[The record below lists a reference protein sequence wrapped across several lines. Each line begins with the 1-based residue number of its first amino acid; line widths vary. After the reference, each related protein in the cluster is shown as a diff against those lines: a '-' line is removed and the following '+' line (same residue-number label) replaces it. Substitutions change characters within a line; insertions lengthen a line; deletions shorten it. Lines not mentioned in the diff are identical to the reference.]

1 MASGTW
7 TLAALVAEAGFTCAT
22 CGTADCA
29 RSHGRRY
36 RKRVRDLSTGD
47 VFEDLPILRVRFCSG
62 ATPSL
67 MPAELWRGRSTLSS
81 VVETVVHVF
90 REGVEA
96 AHEWTGFAGTGESVV
111 SRRTLRRWRELMR
124 TRLIGSALSWL
135 GPRLG
140 LHGSDSVPPADQL
153 DALLDRLTG
162 TVLLAFRAATGRA
175 ALDRHSGSRVDA
187 AARSA
192 ARRVAGRQAP
202 TPPHDPPPA
211 RRPRGAWLP
220 PNRRGP
226 PRPAHGKEDRRS

>member
-1 MASGTW
+1 MASGAW
-7 TLAALVAEAGFTCAT
+7 TLVALVGEAGLTCAV
-22 CGTADCA
+22 CGTAECA
-29 RSHGRRY
+29 RPHGRRY

-67 MPAELWRGRSTLSS
+67 MPAELWRGGSTLNS

-111 SRRTLRRWRELMR
+111 SRRTLRRWRELVR
-124 TRLIGSALSWL
+124 ARLIGSALSWL

-140 LHGSDSVPPADQL
+140 LHGSDSVPLAEQL
-153 DALLDRLTG
+153 DTLLDRLTG

-175 ALDRHSGSRVDA
+175 ALDRNSGSRVDA

-202 TPPHDPPPA
+202 AAPHDPPPA
-211 RRPRGAWLP
+211 RRPRGAWSP
-220 PNRRGP
+220 SNRRGP
-226 PRPAHGKEDRRS
+226 PRPAHAKEDRRS